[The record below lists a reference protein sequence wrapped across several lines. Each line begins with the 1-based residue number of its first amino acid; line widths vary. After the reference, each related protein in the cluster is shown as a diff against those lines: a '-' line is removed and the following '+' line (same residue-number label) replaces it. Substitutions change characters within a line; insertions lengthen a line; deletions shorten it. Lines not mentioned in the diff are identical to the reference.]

1 MVGRTSVSADTV
13 STLIFKPS
21 RGAWT
26 IRGKTPSKALQQRGK
41 KIPKP
46 RQLIDH
52 TSRKTSRRDPGRR
65 SWSRRPRLHHFINAY
80 RKNPSDGLCPPD
92 GRLVYSQFRTLT
104 GAPSTVV
111 PKGDL
116 TLMVL
121 VGSGLIGEG
130 RTSSVQAPFASTG
143 AVPITGPATVL
154 PLKIVTRLPGAT
166 KVHVPVIVHLFAKS
180 LN

>member
-21 RGAWT
+21 RGAWM

-46 RQLIDH
+46 RQLIDQ
-52 TSRKTSRRDPGRR
+52 SSRRDQGRGA
-65 SWSRRPRLHHFINAY
+65 WSQRQRLHHFINACG
-80 RKNPSDGLCPPD
+80 KSPSDGLCPPD
-92 GRLVYSQFRTLT
+92 GGLVYSQFRTLT

-130 RTSSVQAPFASTG
+130 RTSSVQAPFASMG

-154 PLKIVTRLPGAT
+154 PLRIVTRLPGAT